1 MKGKLRMMRA
11 GALLA
16 GVMLVS
22 LFLFAPTPYVIYKP
36 GLATDV
42 GPMVELADPQVAEDS
57 VMMLVTVRQTY
68 PGPMEYL
75 MSLFRGDWDVYR
87 KEQIF
92 REGETRKDYLSRQS
106 VIMRSSQSNAIQ
118 AAYRAAGIPYDI
130 VQEGVYVAQV
140 IAGMPAHGV
149 LKAGDRLVEID
160 GKPVGNSGDV
170 FAALADKR
178 VGDAVTMLVERND
191 ERLELELAV
200 GDFNRQSD
208 SDADSADPRPG
219 IGIQPADRLSV
230 KPADPAHRVNI
241 RVDGIGGPSA
251 GLMFA
256 LEIYDQ
262 LTEGDLTR
270 GYRLAGTG
278 EIDPEGNVSAIG
290 GVRQKVSAAKRE
302 GAEVFLVPEANYEE
316 AKHWA
321 ERIGTNMS
329 VVKVGSLGEALDV
342 LAGLPAK

>member
-1 MKGKLRMMRA
+1 MNGKLWMMRA
-11 GALLA
+11 GTLLA
-16 GVMLVS
+16 GVL
-22 LFLFAPTPYVIYKP
+22 LTGLLLFAPTPYVIYKP

-42 GPMVELADPQVAEDS
+42 GPMVELAESMVAEDS

-68 PGPMEYL
+68 PGPAEYVL
-75 MSLFRGDWDVYR
+75 SLFRGDWDVYR
-87 KEQIF
+87 KEQVF

-106 VIMRSSQSNAIQ
+106 VIMQSSQSNAIQ
-118 AAYRAAGIPYDI
+118 AAYGAAGVPYDI
-130 VQEGVYVAQV
+130 VHEGVYVAQV

-160 GKPVGNSGDV
+160 GNPVGKSEDV
-170 FAALADKR
+170 FALLADKR
-178 VGDAVTMLVERND
+178 VGDPVAMAVERDD
-191 ERLELELAV
+191 ERMEVELTV
-200 GDFNRQSD
+200 GDFNRLSD
-208 SDADSADPRPG
+208 QDTDSAEPRPG

-230 KPADPAHRVNI
+230 EPADPAHRVKI

-290 GVRQKVSAAKRE
+290 GVRQKVSAANRE
-302 GAEVFLVPEANYEE
+302 GAEVFLVPEANYGE

-321 ERIGTNMS
+321 ERIGSDML